1 MFSTESSLLNVVPSE
16 QPVNEDLLESLLGA
30 TVLGI
35 EREHK
40 TNITPYLLRVY
51 HLTSETNSE
60 QIFQAAK

>member
-1 MFSTESSLLNVVPSE
+1 MVPSE

-35 EREHK
+35 EREYK
-40 TNITPYLLRVY
+40 TNITLYLLRVY